1 MLIVSHPLGTEHNL
15 NEAVDFMRSNRRTVT
30 VLMLKQ
36 IPLEVYLQT
45 LHIMVDYS
53 QQGPLGFCCAG
64 CLAHV
69 FQLELAA
76 IRYLVES
83 GLFNLRG
90 FSLYIESYWLLEYH
104 SQLMESC
111 FGGSLI
117 LPRELKSLD
126 FPDVLMNKDLANPD
140 YSLGEFTFIPCSN
153 VAPLTLDLLF
163 RTIFCE
169 HDAAAD

>member
-1 MLIVSHPLGTEHNL
+1 
-15 NEAVDFMRSNRRTVT
+15 
-30 VLMLKQ
+30 
-36 IPLEVYLQT
+36 
-45 LHIMVDYS
+45 
-53 QQGPLGFCCAG
+53 
-64 CLAHV
+64 LAHT

-140 YSLGEFTFIPCSN
+140 YSLGEFYFYSLQYCGPFNTLTFCLEQSFANMMQQLTKSWLSLGKLSLSNSRLKFSLIVAQVVANEVGKRVSIPTRKTSS
-153 VAPLTLDLLF
+153 
-163 RTIFCE
+163 RKGE
-169 HDAAAD
+169 Y